1 MRPFLRKA
9 RAMTGQYFFAH
20 GETKHGPY
28 TADQMRDLAT
38 AGKIQ
43 RTDLVWQ
50 EGMKLRFQAALVE
63 FLFEDSAAATE
74 TDDSVKSQGEP
85 AAATEAPPEPTA
97 DRVFEKAVRPQEKDR
112 PKRVVSI
119 KGGVLCTQDGKHVQ
133 FRKKCTVC
141 GYEEQGRT
149 TLLIRAVTMK
159 IPFFCRKCRKGRV
172 TEMLGTS

>member
-1 MRPFLRKA
+1 MI
-9 RAMTGQYFFAH
+9 GQYFFAH

-28 TADQMRDLAT
+28 TADQMRALAT

-43 RTDLVWQ
+43 RTDFVWQ
-50 EGMKLRFQAALVE
+50 EGMKQRFQAAQVQ
-63 FLFEDSAAATE
+63 FLFEDPADARE
-74 TDDSVKSQGEP
+74 TDDSVEVPGEAAAAPETPETTPAP
-85 AAATEAPPEPTA
+85 AAVQ
-97 DRVFEKAVRPQEKDR
+97 VFEKPVRPQEKDR

-119 KGGVLCTQDGKHVQ
+119 KGGILCSQDGKHVQ

-172 TEMLGTS
+172 TELLGTS

>member
-1 MRPFLRKA
+1 
-9 RAMTGQYFFAH
+9 MTGQYFFAH

-50 EGMKLRFQAALVE
+50 EGMKQRFKAALVE
-63 FLFEDSAAATE
+63 FLFEDPADATDADGSASTPDELLVAPEVPEPPPA
-74 TDDSVKSQGEP
+74 P
-85 AAATEAPPEPTA
+85 AAEQ
-97 DRVFEKAVRPQEKDR
+97 VFEKPARPQEKDR

-119 KGGVLCTQDGKHVQ
+119 KGGVLCSQDGKHVQ

-141 GYEEQGRT
+141 EYEEQGRT
-149 TLLIRAVTMK
+149 TQVIRAGSMK
-159 IPFFCRKCRKGRV
+159 VAFFCRKCRKGRM
-172 TEMLGTS
+172 TEMHGIS